1 MNLQQI
7 ILEEYNRLLQEKKRP
22 RNFRYGYSFG
32 RLGEDPMDEKD
43 GATPRYGASMNK
55 PILAFINLVLAKG
68 GAKNTQTGKP
78 IRSLTDQEL
87 DRMIAYK
94 AGSDWSNRVN
104 RATSNMSRVPGKDSW
119 GHKQGYYKR
128 YSREVGVSKDQA
140 QKMLDKF
147 GLSDTIK
154 GVHWGGRHNQQS
166 PRGYN
171 KFMSLLHR
179 LKKDPNSEYHD
190 EATRVLSFVNK
201 RQGGTGA
208 RRLKPFL
215 NKALEKAGYG
225 KNAIQTIRG
234 KGGFIKGTLNYSIII
249 NDKYVLSLYTRQG
262 KQSSRAMRPH
272 IQQLTLDT
280 ITKNL
285 KPTDIG
291 TGSPERQKQDAE
303 IEQWNQSEPERN
315 ELWRELEKQR
325 QDAEIEQQK
334 PEKAEPHTVFRDET
348 ELPKPPPT
356 LDPNIFDIE
365 SPKEPEPI
373 KEQKEEH
380 GQTIHDKY
388 KAINTDYSH
397 VNRPYS
403 VYIPR
408 GADLKNANVSIYFHG
423 WEKGRK
429 SFDHQKRLNR
439 LKKTLP
445 ANTVLV
451 VPNLGVN
458 PYKSRPTKDF
468 INTIKSKLGIKNIN
482 KVNLHAHS
490 AGGSAMSR
498 LINKF
503 DDETL
508 KKVYPT
514 YSDAIF
520 GSSSTAKAIKR
531 MKNLDL
537 ANNLHLITST
547 TFRKGH
553 ERQPDKFAKKLS
565 QDSNIKWTRVK
576 DSHNALAIP
585 TVKQWRQHI
594 VAQETPT
601 EPIEPVEPIKP
612 NEPIEKLQE
621 AVGGYVPYLVKVDI
635 ALKYERE
642 FTFYGNVLNQIR
654 SIKGIAIAKA
664 SDIGVVNIGPNK
676 RMVLLHLKFMPDRP
690 LHQYLT
696 YLQMELKKIK
706 DKDGDR
712 ILATQ
717 IKGIPRKIDI

>member
-1 MNLQQI
+1 MKLTKSQLKQVI
-7 ILEEYNRLLQEKKRP
+7 DEELKLLLEYPPEGAYDPKKR
-22 RNFRYGYSFG
+22 
-32 RLGEDPMDEKD
+32 
-43 GATPRYGASMNK
+43 
-55 PILAFINLVLAKG
+55 
-68 GAKNTQTGKP
+68 
-78 IRSLTDQEL
+78 
-87 DRMIAYK
+87 
-94 AGSDWSNRVN
+94 
-104 RATSNMSRVPGKDSW
+104 
-119 GHKQGYYKR
+119 
-128 YSREVGVSKDQA
+128 
-140 QKMLDKF
+140 
-147 GLSDTIK
+147 
-154 GVHWGGRHNQQS
+154 
-166 PRGYN
+166 
-171 KFMSLLHR
+171 
-179 LKKDPNSEYHD
+179 
-190 EATRVLSFVNK
+190 
-201 RQGGTGA
+201 
-208 RRLKPFL
+208 
-215 NKALEKAGYG
+215 
-225 KNAIQTIRG
+225 
-234 KGGFIKGTLNYSIII
+234 
-249 NDKYVLSLYTRQG
+249 
-262 KQSSRAMRPH
+262 
-272 IQQLTLDT
+272 
-280 ITKNL
+280 TK
-285 KPTDIG
+285 
-291 TGSPERQKQDAE
+291 
-303 IEQWNQSEPERN
+303 
-315 ELWRELEKQR
+315 
-325 QDAEIEQQK
+325 
-334 PEKAEPHTVFRDET
+334 
-348 ELPKPPPT
+348 
-356 LDPNIFDIE
+356 
-365 SPKEPEPI
+365 
-373 KEQKEEH
+373 KEEH
-380 GQTIHDKY
+380 GQTIHDQY

-565 QDSNIKWTRVK
+565 QNSNIKWTRVK

-585 TVKQWRQHI
+585 TSEQWRQHI

-601 EPIEPVEPIKP
+601 EPRAETPESFPPEKGAAGFVPGVLTTDPVNVP
-612 NEPIEKLQE
+612 
-621 AVGGYVPYLVKVDI
+621 VGGWNIQENVGAGVPSLVKVDI
-635 ALKYERE
+635 ALKYEKD

-664 SDIGVVNIGPNK
+664 SDIGVVDVGANK
-676 RMVLLHLKFMPDRP
+676 RMVLMHLKFMPDRP
-690 LHQYLT
+690 FHQYLT